1 MSVGSNRDGQLAI
14 NQPPGIG
21 LISIEPLEIVDPSN
35 NYNGKNAFYEN
46 LMDLTFDDKK
56 VGITKD
62 KDDELTVIA
71 EKVYVNGDLIM
82 TVGDVLER
90 ISQLENRIQAL
101 E

>member
-1 MSVGSNRDGQLAI
+1 MSVGSNEKGQL
-14 NQPPGIG
+14 GIG
-21 LISIEPLEIVDPSN
+21 NTNSPQTSPVEIVDLSN
-35 NYNGKNAFYEN
+35 NYNGENAFYEN

-71 EKVYVNGDLIM
+71 ERVYVNGDLIM